1 MRSTA
6 GPRFPTITFAITAF
20 MAFSISR
27 FVLLTLEYATTVP
40 GMPVATEP
48 LFLSMRYALKWAFIE
63 AAGKLLPPF

>member
-1 MRSTA
+1 
-6 GPRFPTITFAITAF
+6 